1 MDVATVLA
9 AKGQLVHTVPSHVAV
24 AEAIDLLHRH
34 GVGAL
39 VVTGD
44 QPPLIGIV
52 SERDVVRHL
61 AATGTDILA
70 QPVSVLMSSPV
81 TTCTLTT
88 TCAELMEIMTDQRV
102 RHVPVVE
109 AQVLL
114 GLVSIGDVVKARVD
128 ELERERRDLI
138 EYVSAR

>member
-1 MDVATVLA
+1 VLA
-9 AKGQLVHTVPSHVAV
+9 TKGQLVHTIPSNTAV
-24 AEAIDLLHRH
+24 ADAVQLLHLH

-44 QPPLIGIV
+44 TAPLVGIV

-61 AATGTDILA
+61 AARGVGVLHE
-70 QPVSVLMSSPV
+70 PVSALMSSPV
-81 TTCTLTT
+81 TTCTRTT
-88 TCAELMEIMTDQRV
+88 TCAELMLLMTDERV

-109 AQVLL
+109 ESVLY